1 MQVAFAR
8 FGRSSRFDRD
18 PPMKGRC
25 RMSSRIYYYA
35 SVLTLLVASSSAS
48 AQDPMRDTGAGPAR
62 VFGNKMELAISSD
75 ASFVIQH
82 SSHSVTSISLAP
94 AADYFVAKNVS
105 IGASLLFDY
114 QHTGGNSATR
124 FGIGPRFGYY
134 VAFSDMVGIWP
145 KIGFSYSY
153 SSRTIAL
160 SGAGTSLE
168 KSNSG
173 GAFTLNLFAPIMF
186 TPVPHFFVGFGPFLD
201 ADLSGDDKIT
211 TWGGKLTLGGWLDV

>member
-1 MQVAFAR
+1 
-8 FGRSSRFDRD
+8 
-18 PPMKGRC
+18 
-25 RMSSRIYYYA
+25 MSSRIYSA
-35 SVLTLLVASSSAS
+35 CVLSLLVASSSAF

-62 VFGNKMELAISSD
+62 VFGDKMELAISSD

-82 SSHSVTSISLAP
+82 STHDVTTISLAP

-105 IGASLLFDY
+105 IGASLLLDY

-134 VAFSDMVGIWP
+134 FAFTDMLGLWP

-153 SSRTIAL
+153 TSRSA
-160 SGAGTSLE
+160 SVSGTSLE
-168 KSNSG
+168 QSNSG

-186 TPVPHFFVGFGPFLD
+186 NPVPHFFVGFGPFLD
-201 ADLSGDDKIT
+201 TDLSGDDKIT
-211 TWGGKLTLGGWLDV
+211 TWGGRLTLGGWLDV